1 MVLWGYP
8 QLYQRRL
15 RRYFTHFRWR
25 LGRRGSIAGTN
36 YEFNVFDVLFC
47 VLFFFFYLWPK
58 CHLRIAYQRG
68 ASGGTVTSLG
78 SALPFPFESLFLTLK
93 RTKVL
98 IPLTE
103 LRAGMEAKGRFAF
116 DFRDSDT
123 ECQLDK
129 HCENPP
135 DSEIGVDKYQLR
147 FETTY
152 FDDGYDCER
161 HESLNMAYASS
172 ELPGWRLT
180 ALLSN

>member
-1 MVLWGYP
+1 MLWGCP

-47 VLFFFFYLWPK
+47 VLFFSSSCGQSVICELHINGAHQVVPS
-58 CHLRIAYQRG
+58 LRQGRLCPSHSRVCFDIKTHQGAY
-68 ASGGTVTSLG
+68 S
-78 SALPFPFESLFLTLK
+78 
-93 RTKVL
+93 
-98 IPLTE
+98 LTE
-103 LRAGMEAKGRFAF
+103 LQAGMKAKGDLRF

-147 FETTY
+147 FETTCY
-152 FDDGYDCER
+152 DDG
-161 HESLNMAYASS
+161 
-172 ELPGWRLT
+172 
-180 ALLSN
+180 